1 MKATMAQISPWDSEV
16 DAEDEKGLLVV
27 VNT

>member
-1 MKATMAQISPWDSEV
+1 MAQISPWDSEV